1 MDSLKSGIGGGR
13 PLLLLVAHAGLG
25 KTELLSRLA
34 NDLYDSVRSIFV
46 QGADWGSSHM
56 RQSVLSVVLS
66 DKLAHAEMLDTLAK
80 FALRQRSAGKR
91 FVVIID
97 DADKLGGQ
105 SLGSILQIAE
115 LSNRSGNL
123 VQVVLSGQPA
133 FRTRLASLAP
143 TSFGLAETW
152 SYELAAL
159 SAIEATEYIGHRLRM
174 GGEIDA
180 SVFTPAACVMIAD
193 ISRGVPAAINSL
205 CEKALET
212 VWRERKATID
222 GELIARLADE
232 GRLAAARSK
241 SRVPAKNLPR
251 LRLPGNLANLRQ
263 TGLALLNGLTKRRVL
278 TLAGVGLATTILF
291 IAVTALHIS
300 VALRASALSHPSFV
314 SNAAAHASASSIP
327 SHLDQ
332 ELGNLNA
339 MRSEKPPSSAP
350 SLNGA
355 SLTPEASSRHPIPA
369 LHEPQKRMFASAL
382 SRSALHD
389 GVELMRKGDYDDA
402 LSIFHAAFAADPDNP
417 GLRDVIVQAASAKRA
432 EQSVLNDQSAESPNL
447 KSKDKS
453 SNPLVG
459 PGESNHPPANSSP
472 LASRSKARES
482 ADVVHAQDS
491 LGVGRKLLAS
501 GDYDGAIKIFEAGL
515 VSDPGRN
522 ELRDGIARAYRAKAA
537 EELVLEI
544 PRDIT
549 KP

>member
-1 MDSLKSGIGGGR
+1 
-13 PLLLLVAHAGLG
+13 
-25 KTELLSRLA
+25 
-34 NDLYDSVRSIFV
+34 
-46 QGADWGSSHM
+46 M

-115 LSNRSGNL
+115 LSNRGGNL

-152 SYELAAL
+152 TYELAAL
-159 SAIEATEYIGHRLRM
+159 STIETTEYIGHRMRM

-180 SVFTPAACVMIAD
+180 GVFTPAACVMIAD

-212 VWRERKATID
+212 VLWRERKATID

-241 SRVPAKNLPR
+241 SRVPAKDLPR
-251 LRLPGNLANLRQ
+251 LRSPGNSVNLRQ

-278 TLAGVGLATTILF
+278 TLASAGLATTILF

-332 ELGNLNA
+332 ELGNLSA

-355 SLTPEASSRHPIPA
+355 SLTPDASSRHPIPA
-369 LHEPQKRMFASAL
+369 LHEPQKRMLASAL

-417 GLRDVIVQAASAKRA
+417 GLRDVIAQAASAKRA
-432 EQSVLNDQSAESPNL
+432 EQSVLNDQSAESPKL

-453 SNPLVG
+453 SNPFVG
-459 PGESNHPPANSSP
+459 PGESNHSPANSSP

-515 VSDPGRN
+515 VTDPGRN
-522 ELRDGIARAYRAKAA
+522 ELRDEIARAYQAKAT